1 MNSKIVNIMG
11 LVASIIIFFVL
22 ASSLIKSIKRIQ
34 MGDAVIEKTKLK
46 IEKVNEENKKLSEQ
60 LEITQSEEFLEK
72 QLRNKLGLAKEGEI
86 ILVLPEADIVRKLSP
101 IIPEEE
107 EVKPKPNWQKW
118 VELFKN

>member
-11 LVASIIIFFVL
+11 LVASVIVFFVL

-34 MGDAVIEKTKLK
+34 MGDTVIEKTKIK
-46 IEKVNEENKKLSEQ
+46 IEKVNEESKKLSEQ
-60 LEITQSEEFLEK
+60 LKITQSEEFLEK

-86 ILVLPEADIVRKLSP
+86 ILVLPEASVVRKLSP

-107 EVKPKPNWQKW
+107 EVKPKPNWKKW
-118 VELFKN
+118 LELFKN